1 MMQGTIHSLYYYPVK
16 GLSPQPLNQVELQ
29 AGQGFP
35 LDRLFGFAR
44 HDGGFDPAHPQ
55 PLPKSRFL
63 MLMRDERLAELRSHF
78 DGPSARSRR
87 NGIASWVSAATIVAT
102 KATATRPR

>member
-1 MMQGTIHSLYYYPVK
+1 MMQGTIRSLYYYPVK

-29 AGQGFP
+29 VGQGFP

-44 HDGGFDPAHPQ
+44 HDSGFDPAHPQ

-63 MLMRDERLAELRSHF
+63 MLMWDERLAELRTPPPQGSLRHLNWLIE
-78 DGPSARSRR
+78 PTEVLR
-87 NGIASWVSAATIVAT
+87 
-102 KATATRPR
+102 